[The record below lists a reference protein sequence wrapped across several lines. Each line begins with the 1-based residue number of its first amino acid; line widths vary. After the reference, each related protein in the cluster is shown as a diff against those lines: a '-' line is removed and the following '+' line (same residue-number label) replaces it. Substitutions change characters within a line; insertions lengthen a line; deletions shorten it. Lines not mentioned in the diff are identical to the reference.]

1 MEGLQVGEADGW
13 HMAQGKAARFL
24 KLFSTNGM
32 YWACVAVYSP
42 FLSGYFTRMGFT
54 ATEIGL
60 LVATLPI
67 CSICTQPFI
76 TAAAD
81 RLGARKFALVALSVV
96 SALLALL
103 YYAVDTFAGMLAI
116 CFLFNAIFQSLLPL
130 CDALVVEASE
140 LFGLDFA
147 RVRMGGTVFYM
158 LFVTVAGV
166 VFEDVPEAQFIGL
179 AATIALFSIVATFL
193 PQPWRTKPD
202 VAKAGEPEP
211 KAHRGKGVLSIFTT
225 RQIVLVLGLAFI
237 CYVGAAFHSTFLGRW
252 VVELG
257 YGQDLVGV
265 ICAVSAAT
273 EIPILLVINRVL
285 ERFGELKVL
294 VVSCLAMA
302 LRLALVGS
310 GSMPVLMAAQLLQ
323 CVSFMTMSYACI
335 TYVANHTYEDTKA
348 RGQSVLV
355 MIQSGFATVVAN
367 VFGGMLCDA
376 LGTGTGFVLTGTAM
390 VAATVV
396 VFAANRRQ
404 IV

>member
-1 MEGLQVGEADGW
+1 
-13 HMAQGKAARFL
+13 MANGTASKFL

-42 FLSGYFTRMGFT
+42 FLSGYFTRLGFT
-54 ATEIGL
+54 ATQIGL
-60 LVATLPI
+60 LLATLPV

-76 TAAAD
+76 SAAAD
-81 RLGARKFALVALSVV
+81 RLGARKLALVALSVL
-96 SALLALL
+96 SAALALV
-103 YYAVDTFAGMLAI
+103 YYAVDTFAGMLAV
-116 CFLFNAIFQSLLPL
+116 CLLFNAVFQALLPL

-166 VFEDVPEAQFIGL
+166 AFEDVPELQFAGL
-179 AATIALFSIVATFL
+179 AATIALFAVVASFL
-193 PQPWRTKPD
+193 PQPWRTSAASVHAAEKRG
-202 VAKAGEPEP
+202 A
-211 KAHRGKGVLSIFTT
+211 RGKGVLSVFTT
-225 RQIVLVLGLAFI
+225 MQVVLVLGLAFI

-265 ICAVSAAT
+265 ICALSAAT

-294 VVSCLAMA
+294 AVSCLAMA

-310 GSMPVLMAAQLLQ
+310 GSMPVILAAQLLQ

-335 TYVANHTYEDTKA
+335 TYVARHTYEDTKA

-376 LGTGTGFVLTGTAM
+376 IGTGAGFMLTAAAM
-390 VAATVV
+390 AAATVV
-396 VFAANRRQ
+396 VVICNRTQ
-404 IV
+404 IA